1 MQKLQAFV
9 ASVHSTASGYVE
21 SAHDHFVKAK
31 TQFVGKVQSVN
42 TAVQKHAKAAIAKA
56 SVVVDNMQS
65 RAFLVLGNTKR
76 VGMEAVAKAQWAYAD
91 PKAAA
96 RAAKSSAIDT
106 AERAR
111 AVAGDRAVQTTA
123 ASAAGGAVAMGTS
136 GAAAGFV
143 GGATIG
149 AAMGVPAALFTF
161 GMSIP
166 IGAAVGSAAG
176 LCAGAAVGG
185 GVGLVGGGAAGYG
198 VYTKQDK
205 LRNSTVESLANLK
218 RGAGNATSR
227 ACESATDLRKR
238 IVGKVSG
245 KA

>member
-1 MQKLQAFV
+1 MQKVQAIV
-9 ASVHSTASGYVE
+9 ASVQSTAFAYVE
-21 SAHDHFVKAK
+21 SACGHFVKAQ
-31 TQFVGKVQSVN
+31 TQVVDKVQSVCRG
-42 TAVQKHAKAAIAKA
+42 VQTHAKAAIAKA
-56 SVVVDNMQS
+56 TVVVDNMQS
-65 RAFLVLGNTKR
+65 QAFLVLSNAKS
-76 VGMEAVAKAQWAYAD
+76 VGKEAVENATWAYTD

-96 RAAKSSAIDT
+96 RAAKSRAVDA
-106 AERAR
+106 AERACD
-111 AVAGDRAVQTTA
+111 VARDRTVQTTA

-176 LCAGAAVGG
+176 FCTGAAVGG

-198 VYTKQDK
+198 VYTKKDK
-205 LRNSTVESLANLK
+205 LRNRMVESWANLK
-218 RGAGNATSR
+218 HGAGSATSR
-227 ACESATDLRKR
+227 TCESAADLRSR
-238 IVGKVSG
+238 IVGRVSG